1 MTTSNNGKT
10 VALVILVVILLLFAF
25 RSILF
30 VLPFGIF
37 PGMSHALRDAGGSI
51 WNHTGFGLFR
61 FMPLMILPLALF
73 VLWIFI
79 LIWVYRDAER
89 RGMNGLLW
97 TLLVLVGNVIGLIIY
112 LIVRSESGARAQA
125 ACCEKCPSCGKDVGP
140 GFTFCPHC
148 GASLKPA
155 CPTCHKPIDKS
166 WKVCPNCGT
175 PLGGGGTQQV

>member
-1 MTTSNNGKT
+1 MTTSDNGKN

-30 VLPFGIF
+30 VLPFGII
-37 PGMSHALRDAGGSI
+37 PGLSHVVRDAGGSI

-61 FMPLMILPLALF
+61 FIPLMIFPLALF

-112 LIVRSESGARAQA
+112 LIVRSESVNRPPTASA
-125 ACCEKCPSCGKDVGP
+125 EKCPNCGNTLGP
-140 GFTFCPHC
+140 GFTYCPHC
-148 GASLKPA
+148 GASLKPV
-155 CPTCHKPIDKS
+155 CPNCKKTIDKA

-175 PLGGGGTQQV
+175 PLGGGGTQQA